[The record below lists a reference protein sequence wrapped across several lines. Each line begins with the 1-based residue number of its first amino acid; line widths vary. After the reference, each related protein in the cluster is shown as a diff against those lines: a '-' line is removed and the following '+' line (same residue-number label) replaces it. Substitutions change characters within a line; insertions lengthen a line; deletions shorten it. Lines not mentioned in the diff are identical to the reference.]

1 MDLNNMQ
8 YTEVSNAVLRDSSL
22 SLSGKGL
29 YAMIYSY
36 AGLPDFRLTL
46 ERLSRS
52 CASSA
57 YALRKAWRELK
68 AAGYLKH
75 YYTTADNGAFCHAY
89 QIGHTAQA
97 CDGRMMYIDHID
109 RPNGDVQSEANE
121 GDYTQIPNALLRSS
135 TLSLPLKGL
144 YAVLSYLF
152 KIPGFTFRLKSLAAL
167 CKEKSKALA
176 SSWLKLKLAGLLKQH
191 RRPSG
196 KHNCFDWTYD
206 LLPQPDLE
214 TPYFTSHR
222 ADGSIVTSLVAQHA
236 AMTLGL
242 QPQQSSEVKYD
253 PLQKYINKALTA
265 LRQNKNMKISGES
278 VPQADR
284 IAAADDLS
292 PDKLDAFSAQF
303 TLPHHVRA
311 PIPYV
316 ASALYQYAVKLRT
329 PAPSENI
336 SFDDIQW
343 ALDVKARRIQSMDN
357 PSDRD
362 LNLVA
367 EYKKLLSDQVHMSQS
382 EFQTK
387 CTVLFENWKSVQ
399 QDFSKPPSWG
409 LKVLPFYSNHFQARR
424 ISWRVLYFSSIFYH
438 FSTFSALFHHPIFNR
453 YIVFS
458 MLEYRLMDMSLM
470 DKGMIDIGML

>member
-22 SLSGKGL
+22 SLGGKGL

-75 YYTTADNGAFCHAY
+75 YYTTADNGAFCHVY

-121 GDYTQIPNALLRSS
+121 GDYTQIPNALLRSP

-196 KHNCFDWTYD
+196 EHNRFDWSYD

-222 ADGSIVTSLVAQHA
+222 ADGTIVTSIVAQHA
-236 AMTLGL
+236 VTTLGTKARHL
-242 QPQQSSEVKYD
+242 SKTKQD
-253 PLQKYINKALTA
+253 PIQKYISKALAA
-265 LRQNKNMKISGES
+265 LRQNKRMKISGES
-278 VPQADR
+278 VSQVDR
-284 IAAADDLS
+284 IAVVDSLS

-303 TLPHHVRA
+303 TLPNHIRA

-316 ASALYQYAVKLRT
+316 ASALYQYAVKMRT

-343 ALDVKARRIQSMDN
+343 ALDVKARRIQNMDN

-362 LNLVA
+362 LNLVS
-367 EYKKLLSDQVHMSQS
+367 EYKKLLSNQVHMSQS

-387 CTVLFENWKSVQ
+387 CIALFENWKSAQ

-409 LKVLPFYSNHFQARR
+409 LKVLPFYLNHYQTRR
-424 ISWRVLYFSSIFYH
+424 EIRRVLYFSTILHH
-438 FSTFSALFHHPIFNR
+438 FSTFSAIASTYFQYVLCNQLDRFR
-453 YIVFS
+453 DYG
-458 MLEYRLMDMSLM
+458 YRLD
-470 DKGMIDIGML
+470 GYGYN